1 MRSPYTTSDAVIIEK
16 VIGEPPPKTTSVST
30 GAWITITAAMAVLI
44 GLVWLVASGRLV
56 NSSGEKFS
64 AVKEGG
70 CDLRVVSLYD
80 QYGTQF
86 NSPWR
91 IKDRI
96 FNAGT
101 QGCIIQFGQI
111 SQKGPFTIGPGDVFE
126 REWIIER
133 VPVLVRSDLSVG
145 LSDGTMKRYLFRS
158 MRNSDLAPGA
168 PLIRGIRMSGCLESR
183 GSSTF

>member
-80 QYGTQF
+80 HM
-86 NSPWR
+86 
-91 IKDRI
+91 
-96 FNAGT
+96 
-101 QGCIIQFGQI
+101 
-111 SQKGPFTIGPGDVFE
+111 
-126 REWIIER
+126 
-133 VPVLVRSDLSVG
+133 VL
-145 LSDGTMKRYLFRS
+145 
-158 MRNSDLAPGA
+158 
-168 PLIRGIRMSGCLESR
+168 
-183 GSSTF
+183 SSTVRGGLRTAFLMPVHRVA